1 MSAWLIA
8 IAIGAIAT
16 ALQYAGTRQPSAW
29 PRAALAGLRLLAVA
43 GAVALLLNAPAR
55 PPRAAAPIVFLD
67 GSLSMTR
74 GDTALWSAAWDSAE
88 AVRGD
93 SIRVFG
99 DSVSAARRDARPTGD
114 ASRVRPVV
122 ERAMAAGRAAVV
134 ITDGELQDSSALDGL
149 VSGSRVIVLRR
160 SPQRDMAVI
169 ALDAPRAAVQG
180 DSLAVKVTISAASE
194 GTAAGALVLQLGDET
209 LARIA
214 IGAMSPWSERQVE
227 ARVRVGTS
235 QGPAVLRAI
244 ATTPGDHE
252 PSNDTLGVAL
262 EVSRAASA
270 VFVSTS
276 PDQDARFALAVLRG
290 ALALPTRG
298 YLRVAPGRWRHEGL
312 LTPTT
317 EAEVRQALADAPVAI
332 IHGDTAIFGAP
343 QSVTRSPLALIVPP
357 EVEDGEWYVSATP
370 PSPLSGAL
378 AAIPIESLPPVM
390 AGVAGKGDW
399 IAMEARRGREETRR
413 AVVSGRD
420 TPRRVAIVSASG
432 FWRWRF
438 RGGAGADAYS
448 ALWGGIF
455 DWLAAERA
463 DQRDAVPDG
472 TALRAGE
479 PVRWRRGS
487 SVDSTVR
494 VILSRRRSARVD
506 TLNLRFAP
514 GTAIQETP
522 GLDAGVYDV
531 IVPKG
536 RALLVVNASSEL
548 LPARPRLAS
557 GSVGRRAS
565 ADAAGGVRRFG
576 ALYALVILLLCVEW
590 IGRRR
595 AGLR

>member
-8 IAIGAIAT
+8 IAVGAAAA
-16 ALQYAGTRQPSAW
+16 ALQYGGTRAPS
-29 PRAALAGLRLLAVA
+29 PVRRAALAGLRWLAVA
-43 GAVALLLNAPAR
+43 SAVALLLNAPLR
-55 PPRAAAPIVFLD
+55 PPRVGSPLVFVD
-67 GSLSMTR
+67 GSRSMAR
-74 GDTALWSAAWDSAE
+74 GDTSLWRAAWDSAL
-88 AVRGD
+88 AVRSD
-93 SIRVFG
+93 SIHVFG
-99 DSVSAARRDARPTGD
+99 DSVGAAQREAPPIDD

-122 ERAMAAGRAAVV
+122 ERAMVAGRPAVV

-149 VSGSRVIVLRR
+149 VSGSRVVVLPRV
-160 SPQRDMAVI
+160 PQRDVAVI

-180 DSLAVKVTISAASE
+180 DSLALRVTLAAASD
-194 GTAAGALVLQLGDET
+194 GGAAGALLIQLGDEV
-209 LARIA
+209 LARMPVD
-214 IGAMSPWSERQVE
+214 AMSPWSERQME
-227 ARVRVGTS
+227 ARVRVGGS

-244 ATTPGDHE
+244 ALSAGDAE
-252 PSNDTLGVAL
+252 PRNDTLGVAL

-298 YLRVAPGRWRHEGL
+298 YLRVAPGRWRHEGTL
-312 LTPTT
+312 LASS
-317 EAEVRQALADAPVAI
+317 EAEVRQALKDAPVAI
-332 IHGDTAIFGAP
+332 IHGDTAIFGPP
-343 QSVTRSPLALIVPP
+343 QSITRSPLALIVLP

-370 PSPLSGAL
+370 PSPLSAAL
-378 AAIPIESLPPVM
+378 AAVPLDSLPPIV
-390 AGVAGKGDW
+390 AGIAGKGDW
-399 IAMEARRGREETRR
+399 VAMEARRGREETRR
-413 AVVSGRD
+413 AVVSGYD
-420 TPRRVAIVSASG
+420 APRRVAIVTASG

-438 RGGAGADAYS
+438 RGGAGADAYA

-472 TALRAGE
+472 SLLRAGE

-487 SVDSTVR
+487 SADSTASV
-494 VILSRRRSARVD
+494 VLQRRRPARVD

-514 GTAIQETP
+514 GTALLESP

-536 RALLVVNASSEL
+536 RALLVVNASGEL

-557 GSVGRRAS
+557 GSAGRRATT
-565 ADAAGGVRRFG
+565 DAAGGIRRFG
-576 ALYALVILLLCVEW
+576 AFYALVILLLCVEW

-595 AGLR
+595 VGLR